1 MLEINRLVQHSSRV
15 TNEDWKDMKMLF
27 GKTFMGALDSTFISI
42 NRIFQTKSQETMD
55 REAQRRADA
64 KKPRHLSP
72 EQADENTSV
81 PQADENT
88 SVPQADENTSVP
100 QADENTSVPQA
111 DENTSVPGPTSLLKT
126 PKKRTASAMSDG
138 SISSFGV
145 RSVHTTPKKRVT
157 AETTVQALQNA
168 LVEDILKAIWP
179 GSVVPVPWVPVRDLY
194 ISYTPYTTFTA
205 LR

>member
-15 TNEDWKDMKMLF
+15 TNEDWKDMKTLF

-64 KKPRHLSP
+64 KKPRHLSL
-72 EQADENTSV
+72 E
-81 PQADENT
+81 
-88 SVPQADENTSVP
+88 QADENTSVP